1 MVRNGTVISEKSV
14 MKDEL
19 NKYKRARL
27 VEVASELFYERGFV
41 GTTLDAVSDKLDVNK
56 PFIYQFFSSKH
67 EILAAVVEQEIKR
80 TTDLLDLAY
89 QRETG
94 APARLR
100 SFVSSW
106 VRENIEFRMIA
117 MIFWQE
123 QHHFSPETQE
133 ENRILQKSFNLRLT
147 DLIESG
153 IKSGDFNVDNPR
165 LAAFALI
172 GLAQWIPR
180 WYRPDG
186 EFEVDEIA
194 AYFSEQ
200 ALRIVGFSSNE

>member
-1 MVRNGTVISEKSV
+1 

-41 GTTLDAVSDKLDVNK
+41 GTTLDAVADKLEVNK
-56 PFIYQFFSSKH
+56 PFIYQFFASKH
-67 EILAAVVEQEIKR
+67 EILAAVVEQEIRR
-80 TTDLLDLAY
+80 TIDLLSLTY
-89 QRETG
+89 QRETK

-100 SFVSSW
+100 SFVSAW

-123 QHHFSPETQE
+123 QHHFAPETQE
-133 ENRILQKSFNLRLT
+133 ENRNLHKIFNLRLT

-153 IKSGDFNVDNPR
+153 VKSGEFNVDNPR

-200 ALRIVGFSSNE
+200 ALRIVGYQSVATLGVASAQQ

>member
-1 MVRNGTVISEKSV
+1 

-41 GTTLDAVSDKLDVNK
+41 GTTLDAIADQLEVNK
-56 PFIYQFFSSKH
+56 PFIYQFFASKH
-67 EILAAVVEQEIKR
+67 EILAAVVEQEIRR
-80 TTDLLDLAY
+80 TIDLLDLTY
-89 QRETG
+89 QRETK

-100 SFVSSW
+100 SFVSAW

-123 QHHFSPETQE
+123 QHHFSPDTQE
-133 ENRILQKSFNLRLT
+133 ENRNLQKVFNVRLT

-153 IKSGDFNVDNPR
+153 IKSGEFNVDNPR

-200 ALRIVGFSSNE
+200 ALRIVGYQAVATLSTANARS

>member
-1 MVRNGTVISEKSV
+1 

-41 GTTLDAVSDKLDVNK
+41 GTTLDAIADKLEVNK
-56 PFIYQFFSSKH
+56 PFIYQFFASKH
-67 EILAAVVEQEIKR
+67 EILAAVVEQEIRR
-80 TTDLLDLAY
+80 TIDLLDLTY
-89 QRETG
+89 QRETK

-100 SFVSSW
+100 SFVSAW

-123 QHHFSPETQE
+123 QHHFSPDTQE
-133 ENRILQKSFNLRLT
+133 ENRNLQKVFNVRLT

-153 IKSGDFNVDNPR
+153 IKSGEFNVDNPR

-200 ALRIVGFSSNE
+200 ALRIVGYQAVATLRICHKIT